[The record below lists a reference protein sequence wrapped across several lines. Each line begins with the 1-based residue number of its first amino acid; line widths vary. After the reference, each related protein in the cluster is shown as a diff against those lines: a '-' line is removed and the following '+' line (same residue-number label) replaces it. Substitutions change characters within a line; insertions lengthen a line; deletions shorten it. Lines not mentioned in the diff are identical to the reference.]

1 MVIRRNANLFI
12 NLFSMV
18 RTHTFDQVLKKKLP
32 SPSYPPS
39 LQMKCTGIPELRSVE
54 DIEYLRGVLFLGRT
68 EEEAKEH
75 FKSQIQSCLKLAW
88 RTQLNFLVH
97 NYAHS
102 RS

>member
-1 MVIRRNANLFI
+1 
-12 NLFSMV
+12 
-18 RTHTFDQVLKKKLP
+18 
-32 SPSYPPS
+32 
-39 LQMKCTGIPELRSVE
+39 MKCTGIPELRSVE
-54 DIEYLRGVLFLGRT
+54 DIEYLRGVLFLGRG

-97 NYAHS
+97 NYAH

>member
-1 MVIRRNANLFI
+1 MYEIYTTLF
-12 NLFSMV
+12 L
-18 RTHTFDQVLKKKLP
+18 
-32 SPSYPPS
+32 

-54 DIEYLRGVLFLGRT
+54 DIEYLRGVLYLGRG

-75 FKSQIQSCLKLAW
+75 FKSQIHSCLKLAW